1 MKKIKLHNI
10 WTKYHESKKWWSI
23 ALDFTFLLLIIAML
37 IPNSRKALSA
47 FAVQHTLLSPRE
59 SSKTVL
65 LDEKDFE
72 FTVIGYNGEPVKL
85 SQLRDKPIFLN
96 FWATWCPPCIAELP
110 SIQKLYEKYKNNV
123 HFIFISNEPPVDVAE
138 FITRKNYSLPLY
150 FLGGT
155 VPGVFE
161 TSTIPTTFIVNKRG
175 RLILYKTGAARW
187 DSKKMFRLMDR
198 LINEK

>member
-1 MKKIKLHNI
+1 MKKIKLQNI
-10 WTKYHESKKWWSI
+10 WTKYHESKRWWSI
-23 ALDFTFLLLIIAML
+23 ALDFIFLLLIIAML
-37 IPNSRKALSA
+37 IPNTRKTISA
-47 FAVQHTLLSPRE
+47 FVVRHTLLSPRE
-59 SSKTVL
+59 SSKTVML
-65 LDEKDFE
+65 NEKDFE

-123 HFIFISNEPPVDVAE
+123 HFIFISNESPDVVTK

-150 FLGGT
+150 FLEGM

-175 RLILYKTGAARW
+175 RLILYKTGAAKW